1 MDREPGELF
10 SILVSKQSRI
20 PNKCQHGTPLTT
32 MNGEVQLALLKQDL
46 SFRVEGEFG
55 QLVVN
60 ADENNQLCF

>member
-20 PNKCQHGTPLTT
+20 PNKCQRGTPLTT

-46 SFRVEGEFG
+46 SFSFEAEFG

-60 ADENNQLCF
+60 AHGNDQLRL